1 MLENED
7 NPENSVKVR
16 DYKIGYKK
24 PPPENQWKK
33 GCQSPNPS
41 GRPRGS
47 KIRSFDLD
55 RYLMQP
61 VNIRS
66 KNGTQKAVYL
76 HALLQTMMQSALRGD
91 AKHAKLVFD
100 LARTRGLLEQPASN
114 EPIEVTLKIPNPP
127 KAWANL
133 DAAEGKPEIPS
144 ADKLR
149 DEDE

>member
-1 MLENED
+1 MPENKD
-7 NPENSVKVR
+7 NPENSLKVR

-24 PPPENQWKK
+24 PPPESQWKK

-66 KNGTQKAVYL
+66 KNGSQKAVYL

-91 AKHAKLVFD
+91 VKHAKLVLD
-100 LARTRGLLEQPASN
+100 LARARGLLDQPVSD
-114 EPIEVTLKIPNPP
+114 EPIEVTLNIPNPP
-127 KAWANL
+127 KLWANL
-133 DAAEGKPEIPS
+133 KAAEKTLEIPS
-144 ADKLR
+144 ADMLS
-149 DEDE
+149 EEGE